1 MFLEIL
7 QNSHENTC
15 AAVSFLIKPQA
26 LTCNFIKKETLAQAF
41 YCEFCEISK
50 YTFSYGTPPL
60 AASGQSD
67 FQTKGLKRE
76 REKERSEEYGCQQK
90 QYWDIL
96 HWCYQVEEAILSMFR
111 IISTGASLDYPA
123 GVFLR
128 IMNFRIASDIASN
141 FLQLSEVAV
150 HEFSGISKKAL
161 KKNSVMK
168 SSFIINA
175 NWRI

>member
-1 MFLEIL
+1 
-7 QNSHENTC
+7 
-15 AAVSFLIKPQA
+15 
-26 LTCNFIKKETLAQAF
+26 
-41 YCEFCEISK
+41 
-50 YTFSYGTPPL
+50 
-60 AASGQSD
+60 
-67 FQTKGLKRE
+67 
-76 REKERSEEYGCQQK
+76 
-90 QYWDIL
+90 
-96 HWCYQVEEAILSMFR
+96 MFR